1 MLRAPDLAVGQLPD
15 QPGWAPGVPPL
26 AVEYADTGQDE
37 PQLIEKIQD
46 LLGAGTRFVWVVRL
60 TGPRRVEVYQEGQPM
75 QLMQPGG
82 MLEAPGILANPVP
95 VEALYDP
102 QVSAEVSF
110 RNLLQRHG
118 YPSLEAVK
126 AQGEAEGEARGE
138 IAALRAAI
146 LEVFAAREL
155 AVGDD
160 VGAIIAGCEDPA
172 LLRRWHRQAITA
184 ASSAEL
190 SF

>member
-1 MLRAPDLAVGQLPD
+1 VGALPD

-37 PQLIEKIQD
+37 LQLAAKIQD
-46 LLGAGTRFVWVVRL
+46 FLSAGTLYVWVVRL
-60 TGPRRVEVYQEGQPM
+60 VGPRRVEVHRANKPM
-75 QLMQPGG
+75 QLVQPGG

-102 QVSAEVSF
+102 RVSAEVSF
-110 RNLLQRHG
+110 RNLLQRNG

-126 AQGEAEGEARGE
+126 AQGEAEGEARGQT
-138 IAALRAAI
+138 ATLRSAI

-155 AVGDD
+155 TVEDN
-160 VGAIIAGCEDPA
+160 VLKIISGCEDNA
-172 LLRRWHRQAITA
+172 VLRRWLRQASTA
-184 ASSAEL
+184 TSSAEL
-190 SF
+190 TP

>member
-1 MLRAPDLAVGQLPD
+1 
-15 QPGWAPGVPPL
+15 
-26 AVEYADTGQDE
+26 
-37 PQLIEKIQD
+37 
-46 LLGAGTRFVWVVRL
+46 
-60 TGPRRVEVYQEGQPM
+60 M

-126 AQGEAEGEARGE
+126 AQGEARGE

-146 LEVFAAREL
+146 LDVFAAREL
-155 AVGDD
+155 AVGID
-160 VGAIIAGCEDPA
+160 VQSMIAGCGDPVI
-172 LLRRWHRQAITA
+172 LRRWHRQAITA

-190 SF
+190 TL

>member
-1 MLRAPDLAVGQLPD
+1 
-15 QPGWAPGVPPL
+15 VPPL

-37 PQLIEKIQD
+37 PQLVAKIQD

-60 TGPRRVEVYQEGQPM
+60 TGPRRVEVYQVGQPM
-75 QLMQPGG
+75 QLVQPGG

-95 VEALYDP
+95 VEALYGP

-126 AQGEAEGEARGE
+126 AQGEAD
-138 IAALRAAI
+138 ALRAAI
-146 LEVFAAREL
+146 LDVFAARDLTVEK
-155 AVGDD
+155 D
-160 VGAIIAGCEDPA
+160 VQTMIADCEDPE

-190 SF
+190 SQ

>member
-1 MLRAPDLAVGQLPD
+1 MLRAPDLAVGKLPD
-15 QPGWAPGVPPL
+15 QPGWASGVPPL

-37 PQLIEKIQD
+37 PQLVAKIQD
-46 LLGAGTRFVWVVRL
+46 LLDAGTRFVWVVRL
-60 TGPRRVEVYQEGQPM
+60 MGPRRVEVYQAGQPM

-102 QVSAEVSF
+102 KVSAEVSF

-126 AQGEAEGEARGE
+126 AQGEAEGE
-138 IAALRAAI
+138 IAALRDAI

-155 AVGDD
+155 TVGSD
-160 VGAIIAGCEDPA
+160 VRSMIAGCENPVI
-172 LLRRWHRQAITA
+172 LRQWHRQAITA
-184 ASSAEL
+184 ASSTEL
-190 SF
+190 SL

>member
-1 MLRAPDLAVGQLPD
+1 MHTTVEIPDHLLVRAKQL
-15 QPGWAPGVPPL
+15 
-26 AVEYADTGQDE
+26 
-37 PQLIEKIQD
+37 
-46 LLGAGTRFVWVVRL
+46 
-60 TGPRRVEVYQEGQPM
+60 GPRRVEVYQAGQPM

-118 YPSLEAVK
+118 YPSLEAVR
-126 AQGEAEGEARGE
+126 AQGEAEGE
-138 IAALRAAI
+138 IAALREAS

-155 AVGDD
+155 TVEND
-160 VGAIIAGCEDPA
+160 VRSMIAGCEDPA

-184 ASSAEL
+184 ASSAAL
-190 SF
+190 SLQI

>member
-1 MLRAPDLAVGQLPD
+1 MLRAPDLAVGVLPD
-15 QPGWAPGVPPL
+15 QPGWASGVPPL

-37 PQLIEKIQD
+37 PQLVSKIQD
-46 LLGAGTRFVWVVRL
+46 LLDAGTRFVWVVRL
-60 TGPRRVEVYQEGQPM
+60 MGPRRVEVYQAGQPM

-82 MLEAPGILANPVP
+82 ILEAPGILANPVP

-126 AQGEAEGEARGE
+126 AQGEVATLRG
-138 IAALRAAI
+138 AI

-155 AVGDD
+155 TVGND
-160 VGAIIAGCEDPA
+160 VLTMIAGCEDPVI
-172 LLRRWHRQAITA
+172 LRRWHRQAITA
-184 ASSAEL
+184 ASPAEL
-190 SF
+190 SL